1 MKDEWNRTPHT
12 TSVGHHVKDC
22 SLTHKI
28 ISQWNLRNRKKE
40 FTDLEKAEI
49 ALETI
54 RKHEQDRAKQIAA
67 YYLWNSFDQ
76 KEKRTIETI
85 LSYAE
90 NLSAEDIA

>member
-1 MKDEWNRTPHT
+1 M
-12 TSVGHHVKDC
+12 KDC
-22 SLTHKI
+22 SLTNKI

-54 RKHEQDRAKQIAA
+54 REHEQGRAKQIAA
-67 YYLWNSFDQ
+67 YYLWNSFDE

-90 NLSAEDIA
+90 NLSAEDIV